1 MGKAHNKLAAEKF
14 VGLRESHVTERNSKM
29 TGQNMRRLGASLVP
43 RVHVTRTRVALIDVG
58 STTK

>member
-1 MGKAHNKLAAEKF
+1 MGKAHNKLAGEKF